1 MFVSRIGGRLAIYKV
16 TRAPRGFRLG
26 RSVTLRELGALA
38 VLRNMGTEELE
49 NRLWFDGEES

>member
-1 MFVSRIGGRLAIYKV
+1 MRVSRIGGRLDIYKV

-38 VLRNMGTEELE
+38 VLRNMGTEE
-49 NRLWFDGEES
+49 ES